1 MILIE
6 LTSNDGTPLK
16 LFLTG
21 KNGLAICTDG
31 GQTYFLDGL
40 HRNGGWKVKESPDE
54 ITAKLAL
61 VGLVDVT
68 VAVDEPKFGAKKT
81 RTLNLTNADTDGLA
95 IELGDEMVDRLLRA
109 DGGTVE
115 VVGHGP
121 DGYSDIK
128 LKDGT
133 VINSLNDT
141 LLV

>member
-6 LTSNDGTPLK
+6 LTSSNGSLLK

-21 KNGLAICTDG
+21 TSPLAICTDKG
-31 GQTYFLDGL
+31 RTYFLDGL
-40 HRNGGWKVKESPDE
+40 HQNGGWEVKETPDE

-68 VAVDEPKFGAKKT
+68 VPTDKTWAK
-81 RTLNLTNADTDGLA
+81 LNLTNADTDGLA
-95 IELGDEMVDRLLRA
+95 IELGDDLLDRLLRA